1 MRNTHKPLAQCCNSP
16 SLNAGF
22 VLGLCWVRAGF
33 VLQIG
38 CNRTH
43 DIVCRNVPGDPSRKS
58 GRLGQFPIY
67 PSRKV
72 VKPAR
77 RSLFLIL
84 PSRVADHLAEKRW
97 VLVGWDDGQTNCGF
111 PPYLLQKDPGT
122 AGRTES
128 FWIYPSRGL
137 EFLRRL
143 LQDKTSQTHARSTL
157 VAVRPAH
164 KCHGSCW

>member
-1 MRNTHKPLAQCCNSP
+1 MLTSQTTHNSSPKSAQS
-16 SLNAGF
+16 
-22 VLGLCWVRAGF
+22 
-33 VLQIG
+33 
-38 CNRTH
+38 
-43 DIVCRNVPGDPSRKS
+43 K
-58 GRLGQFPIY
+58 
-67 PSRKV
+67 
-72 VKPAR
+72 
-77 RSLFLIL
+77 IL
-84 PSRVADHLAEKRW
+84 LAEIRW

-122 AGRTES
+122 AGRTER

-164 KCHGSCW
+164 KCHGSCTTLVSRGSSSEVVPWLIWDIYGRYHAHNCCIYILYSRTYVFYFP